1 MVCWLKTPWDCILL
15 SFCSYFKQKVAN
27 TARAGGAEGA
37 KGMCNISNCMFIA
50 KLLTDLLHVEL
61 EPLCPEPLIP
71 PALFLLFTFSM
82 LAL

>member
-1 MVCWLKTPWDCILL
+1 MLCWLKIPWDFIIL
-15 SFCSYFKQKVAN
+15 SSCNYFEQKVGN
-27 TARAGGAEGA
+27 MTYGGAEGA
-37 KGMCNISNCMFIA
+37 KGMCNISNYMFIA